1 MVALEPNKTLAEG
14 DDNQYVSLMIQYE
27 KAEYMLCSLKYG
39 SVMQVPLDL
48 NFTEGEELA
57 LFINGKGVVHL
68 SGYLNPDEPGY
79 PELDSDSEGDL
90 KYDGQEQDS
99 DEDDSED
106 IEDSE
111 DDSDEDSEE
120 EGVVPQLLDLEAE
133 EASDTDEE
141 ETPIKG
147 KRKKKQLTKKD
158 AKKKAPATE
167 DDEDEEES
175 DMEADESVG
184 QDELEALK
192 ADADKSANA
201 SMLDSSVDEPK
212 SAKKKKNKKSKK
224 LQESPS
230 SDAKE
235 SKESEKLNGQ
245 TETSSA
251 ET

>member
-90 KYDGQEQDS
+90 TYDGQEQDS
-99 DEDDSED
+99 EE
-106 IEDSE
+106 
-111 DDSDEDSEE
+111 DSDEDSEE

-133 EASDTDEE
+133 EVSDTDEE
-141 ETPIKG
+141 ETPVKG
-147 KRKKKQLTKKD
+147 KRKKKRLTKKD

-167 DDEDEEES
+167 
-175 DMEADESVG
+175 
-184 QDELEALK
+184 
-192 ADADKSANA
+192 
-201 SMLDSSVDEPK
+201 
-212 SAKKKKNKKSKK
+212 
-224 LQESPS
+224 
-230 SDAKE
+230 
-235 SKESEKLNGQ
+235 
-245 TETSSA
+245 
-251 ET
+251 